1 MKAGFIAVKLYL
13 GINSFWLL
21 KVATP
26 ICFALE
32 VQTYRGRLV
41 WRGWN
46 AQAQGAIPLVV
57 DIKITVGFRTKL
69 LAQKVAKIM
78 SPAFGGHSNYG
89 LHPNRLTPG
98 TNAASY

>member
-46 AQAQGAIPLVV
+46 ASVV
-57 DIKITVGFRTKL
+57 SHK
-69 LAQKVAKIM
+69 
-78 SPAFGGHSNYG
+78 
-89 LHPNRLTPG
+89 
-98 TNAASY
+98 

>member
-46 AQAQGAIPLVV
+46 ARR
-57 DIKITVGFRTKL
+57 FE
-69 LAQKVAKIM
+69 
-78 SPAFGGHSNYG
+78 
-89 LHPNRLTPG
+89 NRD
-98 TNAASY
+98 NSSFCRKQ